1 MATPSKYSSPE
12 AKKLLTMIANIR
24 RNTSGDPK
32 YHSGRKKKEFASP
45 YLEFLDKARRVSQRM
60 PQIYDYDPQHI
71 DGTRYADWTEGERV
85 LDDLIHEC
93 QRSLEAIRE
102 AKLYWEN
109 RPQAPARGYGR
120 P

>member
-1 MATPSKYSSPE
+1 MQVLRDTWRESGE
-12 AKKLLTMIANIR
+12 LCELRHDLL
-24 RNTSGDPK
+24 
-32 YHSGRKKKEFASP
+32 GRALGGLPQP
-45 YLEFLDKARRVSQRM
+45 YEHA
-60 PQIYDYDPQHI
+60 PQHI

-93 QRSLEAIRE
+93 QRSLEAIRD

-120 P
+120 T